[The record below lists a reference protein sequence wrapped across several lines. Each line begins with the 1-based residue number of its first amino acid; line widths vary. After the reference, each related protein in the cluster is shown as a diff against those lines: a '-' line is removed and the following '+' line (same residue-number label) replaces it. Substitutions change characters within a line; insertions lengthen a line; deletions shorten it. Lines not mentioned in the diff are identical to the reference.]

1 MRAGD
6 SGRGAINDDGVIGL
20 SRDWMAAGA
29 PSVVVSLNPAN
40 PI

>member
-20 SRDWMAAGA
+20 ALLDGWGA